1 MHRHRRRA
9 RTPERQP
16 ELFSAPQPP
25 VAGAAPGWSTLPDRA
40 RHAVTALMTRL
51 LITHASGAVPEPG
64 SDADER

>member
-16 ELFSAPQPP
+16 ELFSEPQPL
-25 VAGAAPGWSTLPDRA
+25 AAEATPGWSTRPDQA

-51 LITHASGAVPEPG
+51 LITHASGTVPEPG
-64 SDADER
+64 SSADER